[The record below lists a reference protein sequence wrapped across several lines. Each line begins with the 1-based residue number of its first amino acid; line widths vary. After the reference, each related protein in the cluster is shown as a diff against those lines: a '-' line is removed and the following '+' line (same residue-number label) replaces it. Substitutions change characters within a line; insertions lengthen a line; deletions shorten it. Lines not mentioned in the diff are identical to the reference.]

1 MNRFFKLAIFAMAL
15 SASLFCM
22 SQHSN
27 AGMFDVSEDK
37 EIRIGEEAARMLV
50 DEYGV
55 VKSKAEV
62 DRLIGITDY
71 LIKASGRPEL
81 EYHFYIIDTEFI
93 NAFALPGGY
102 IFITRG
108 LMDFVDDDDE
118 LASVVAHELVHV
130 ANRHG
135 IVMYKKNLKQMV
147 MNFIILALTRDPK
160 AIIANDMYQQSRM
173 DIFGRGAEVE
183 ADQIGLKY
191 MMDAGY
197 NPHAML
203 KFMDKMKREGTHHP
217 NLLEDYFDFHP
228 PMEERKEILN
238 KEYEKLG
245 IGRASIDNSSIEER
259 IIVHEDCTEEG
270 TCTSTLYG
278 GDMEIMRI
286 GDNGGLKSTYSRA
299 KAISVAIN
307 DLLDKKIRMYEVK
320 KKKEGKY
327 WSLWARNIMIV
338 KVLPG
343 DVEGNSA
350 ESDDALA
357 NEWME
362 NIKTFLWKDFI
373 KEDI

>member
-1 MNRFFKLAIFAMAL
+1 MNRFFQLLICAAAVVASIFCAPQY
-15 SASLFCM
+15 ST
-22 SQHSN
+22 

-71 LIKASGRPEL
+71 LIKASGRPGL

-130 ANRHG
+130 SNRHG
-135 IVMYKKNLKQMV
+135 VVMYKKNLKQMV

-160 AIIANDMYQQSRM
+160 AIVASDMYQQSRM
-173 DIFGRGAEVE
+173 DIFGRSAEVE
-183 ADQIGLKY
+183 ADQIGIQY
-191 MMDAGY
+191 MMEAGY

-203 KFMDKMKREGTHHP
+203 KFMDKMKREGTHRP
-217 NLLEDYFDFHP
+217 NLFEDYFDFHP
-228 PMEERKEILN
+228 PMEERKEIIN
-238 KEYEKLG
+238 AEYEKLG

-270 TCTSTLYG
+270 ICTSTLYG

-286 GDNGGLKSTYSRA
+286 GDNGGLKTTYIRA
-299 KAISVAIN
+299 KAISIAIN
-307 DLLDKKIRMYEVK
+307 DLLDKEIRMYEVK

-343 DVEGNSA
+343 DVEGNSV

-357 NEWME
+357 DKWME
-362 NIKTFLWKDFI
+362 NIKIFLWKDFI